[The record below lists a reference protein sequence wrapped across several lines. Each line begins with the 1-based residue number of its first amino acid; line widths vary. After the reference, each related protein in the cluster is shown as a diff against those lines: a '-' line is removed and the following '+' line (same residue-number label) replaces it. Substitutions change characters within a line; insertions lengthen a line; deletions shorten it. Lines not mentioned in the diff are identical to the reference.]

1 MNSFYSDYL
10 VLDKLSMGEW
20 IEWIISYCIKNVRKL
35 FSLVFQMGEGEG
47 RGKGRLYGAWADFL
61 ELFSL

>member
-10 VLDKLSMGEW
+10 VSDKLLMG
-20 IEWIISYCIKNVRKL
+20 EWIISYCIKNVRKL